1 MRDVGGKVAFIT
13 GAASGIGLGMAKAF
27 TKAGMKVMMADIDD
41 NRLQAVAAGL
51 RAKGADVETY
61 RCDITI
67 ERELFAGAAATVDHF
82 GKVNVLCNNAGVS
95 VGGLSDELSQKD
107 WDWVVAVNQTAVV
120 YALRA
125 FLPLIKANGESGHV
139 VSTSSMAGL
148 VNTGVGW
155 GAYSA
160 SKHAVVGMMEVLYS
174 ELKDSPIGVSLLC
187 PGAVNTN
194 IVDAAKHRP
203 EHFGIGNDRPISLN
217 PLGESLQHG
226 LDPDVVGELVLSAII
241 ENQFYIFT
249 DPGMER
255 LIERLFDR
263 LKLGFAWARNN
274 SHLKAAKQTS
284 LFLKAK
290 QTGSS

>member
-67 ERELFAGAAATVDHF
+67 ERELFAAAAATVDHF

>member
-67 ERELFAGAAATVDHF
+67 ERELFAAAATVDHF